1 MKSSTLRLTRIASVL
16 LAMGLVAA
24 SFANLKP
31 APGPIPDPKLDA
43 SAERADKEQVAVFAG
58 GCFWGIEAVFEH
70 TKGVTDAT
78 SGYAGGV
85 AATAHYDMVSAGNTG
100 HAESVRVRYDPKQ
113 VSYGQLLKVF
123 FSVAHD
129 PTQLN
134 RQGPDSGTQYRSEVF
149 FRGDEQKR
157 VASAYIAQLQAANAF
172 DRPIVTKLEPL
183 KAFYPAEG
191 YHQNFARLNPNYP
204 YIVYNDAPKVARL
217 KQLYPQWYREDPALA
232 GR

>member
-1 MKSSTLRLTRIASVL
+1 MNTSAVRVTKIVGIL
-16 LAMGLVAA
+16 LALGLVAA
-24 SFANLKP
+24 SFTGTHQALSP
-31 APGPIPDPKLDA
+31 VPDPRLDA
-43 SAERADKEQVAVFAG
+43 SAERGSKEQVAVFAG

-70 TKGVTDAT
+70 MKGVTDAT
-78 SGYAGGV
+78 SGYAGGD
-85 AATAHYDMVSAGNTG
+85 ALTAHYDMVSAGNTG
-100 HAESVRVRYDPKQ
+100 HAESVRVRYDPTQ

-134 RQGPDSGTQYRSEVF
+134 RQSPDSGTQYRSEIF

-157 VASAYIAQLQAANAF
+157 VASAYIAQLQASKAF

-191 YHQNFARLNPNYP
+191 YHQNFARLNPGYP
-204 YIVYNDAPKVARL
+204 YIVYNDLPKVARL
-217 KQLYPQWYREDPALA
+217 KQLYPQWYREDNAVA